1 MSEDKELIKAYS
13 GAVKDWLVLVQ
24 DYNMRPRR
32 FQNIW
37 VEESD
42 THISM
47 RSGTRYTKNV
57 PGTNTFTAT
66 WEENEVWTKDSLGAR
81 VIQALAIELE
91 RKEKA
96 LSELQTSINALCSD
110 YHGE

>member
-1 MSEDKELIKAYS
+1 MKNKELIFASSTSGNWLAYVRDCNITPS
-13 GAVKDWLVLVQ
+13 
-24 DYNMRPRR
+24 R

-47 RSGTRYTKNV
+47 RSGERYTKDI

-96 LSELQTSINALCSD
+96 LSELQTNINALCSD